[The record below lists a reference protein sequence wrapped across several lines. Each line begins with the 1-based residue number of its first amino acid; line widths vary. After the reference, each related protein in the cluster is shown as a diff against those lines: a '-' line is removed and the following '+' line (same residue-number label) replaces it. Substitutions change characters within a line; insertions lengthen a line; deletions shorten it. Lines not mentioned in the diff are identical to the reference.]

1 MPGGDASS
9 QVMEIKALDF
19 FIGLIIGGGLGV
31 GVLLAVNRI
40 RGWLGHSELS
50 QLKVENRQLKR
61 RLADKDRHIGRMLE
75 ETERLAERLGEIK
88 VLEDVEKQ
96 ELG

>member
-9 QVMEIKALDF
+9 QIMEIRALDF

-31 GVLLAVNRI
+31 GALLAVNRI

-50 QLKVENRQLKR
+50 KLRAENRQLKR
-61 RLADKDRHIGRMLE
+61 RLADKDKHIGRMLE
-75 ETERLAERLGEIK
+75 ETERLAERLGEIR
-88 VLEDVEKQ
+88 VLEEVGKQ
-96 ELG
+96 EKS